1 MAAQWLR
8 LSAPTAGGMGSIPG
22 QGSQL
27 LQAKLHGQMNRKKTR
42 LVGLSNR
49 HLFSHSSAIQKFIIQ
64 VATQV
69 VYGEG
74 FVPG

>member
-1 MAAQWLR
+1 
-8 LSAPTAGGMGSIPG
+8 MGSISA

-42 LVGLSNR
+42 LIGLSNR
-49 HLFSHSSAIQKFIIQ
+49 RLFSHSSEIQKFIIK
-64 VATQV
+64 VATQAA
-69 VYGEG
+69 YGEA